1 MSAKELLEQIGKQL
15 EQLPAEEREAFLDGV
30 VNLEQSLPSK
40 KEPFSRRSLQW
51 PDIHARHRQIFGNLV
66 LDENIVLAAR
76 EEEGS

>member
-15 EQLPAEEREAFLDGV
+15 QELPPEEREAFLDGV
-30 VNLEQSLPSK
+30 MDLEQSLPYR
-40 KEPFSRRSLQW
+40 KELFSRESLQW
-51 PDIHARHRQIFGNLV
+51 PDIHARHRQIFGNIV